1 MVITQGDLFWVE
13 LGEPRGS
20 EPSYR
25 HPFVVIQNDAFNKSK
40 INTVVVCALSSNL
53 KLAKAPGNVLLK
65 KGEANLSKASV
76 VNISQVMTINKDE
89 LEAKIGQLSKKRI
102 EEIIDGFQFLLK
114 PRILWETKTA
124 D

>member
-20 EPSYR
+20 EPGYR
-25 HPFVVIQNDAFNKSK
+25 HPFVVVQNDAFNKSK

-53 KLAKAPGNVLLK
+53 KLAQAPGNVLLK
-65 KGEANLSKASV
+65 KSEANLPKASV

-89 LEAKIGQLSKKRI
+89 LGTKIGQLSKKRM

-114 PRILWETKTA
+114 PRIL
-124 D
+124 